1 MFQLL
6 TKVIMATTLL
16 AIDVTS
22 RPKLRGRIPNNI
34 ARNLSSRSKLTEVSC
49 CSLLC
54 VVVLMLIIFCEEVL
68 NNRKEARNKEFA
80 DRREMNKFVKAAV
93 DDSGDENDERLH
105 EMVIEDESHST
116 RFRETFNQSLSFRT
130 SLREIGECK

>member
-1 MFQLL
+1 M
-6 TKVIMATTLL
+6 
-16 AIDVTS
+16 
-22 RPKLRGRIPNNI
+22 
-34 ARNLSSRSKLTEVSC
+34 
-49 CSLLC
+49 LC